1 MSCGGIDLEPY
12 AVARLQRVALAEG
25 AQHPLARQLGCQ
37 ENFGPCRLD
46 QFDSRRYA
54 RIVLLTGS
62 TGQDVP
68 RISPLGKSRRSAASY
83 GDAGSVSFRGQ
94 AVIEVEACGVCR
106 TDLHVFDG
114 ELQSKA
120 AFSFRT
126 RDRRRRHGR
135 AARSIASRASPKRA
149 IHGCERRWSSLRGC
163 GCAISRA
170 PGCPAGLRS
179 ASLTAALAR
188 KRRLMEICERRH
200 HYRGGGHEIRLTD
213 DSSTAKLFQ
222 SSGPHRPDGSRRT
235 DRGSSWLQRREQ
247 GWSRSPEPS
256 PAVSGIVVQPLR
268 AATVCEVVQARRP
281 GR

>member
-12 AVARLQRVALAEG
+12 SVARLQRVALAEG

-68 RISPLGKSRRSAASY
+68 RISPLGKSRRSAPSY
-83 GDAGSVSFRGQ
+83 GDAGSVSFRGSGCDRGGSLRRLPHRPSRLRWR
-94 AVIEVEACGVCR
+94 ASK
-106 TDLHVFDG
+106 
-114 ELQSKA
+114 SKA
-120 AFSFRT
+120 AFSSRT

-179 ASLTAALAR
+179 ASLTVALAR
-188 KRRLMEICERRH
+188 KCRLMEICERRH

-213 DSSTAKLFQ
+213 DSSFNPEGLI
-222 SSGPHRPDGSRRT
+222 SPDGSRRT
-235 DRGSSWLQRREQ
+235 DRGSSWLQ
-247 GWSRSPEPS
+247 
-256 PAVSGIVVQPLR
+256 QPGTRL
-268 AATVCEVVQARRP
+268 VP
-281 GR
+281 FS